1 VSSPSAD
8 IVAFGFDVTNL
19 YHELSWRGMVS
30 EATDELADLLEREAV
45 TAYIGFDP
53 TASSLHVGSLLTVMG
68 LARLQR
74 FGHHPIAIV
83 GGGTGM
89 IGDPSGKSQERK
101 LLGREQL
108 DENVAGI
115 RKQLERFLDFDAGP
129 NPARIVNN
137 ADWLASFDLLG
148 FLRDTGK
155 YFTVNYMLQKESVSR
170 RLESEDGISFT
181 EFSYLLLQARDFL
194 ELFDRFGCTLQMGGS
209 DQWGNIT
216 AGIDLIRRLR
226 SKKAHGLVWPLMT
239 TASGGKFGKT
249 ESGTIWLDHE
259 RTSPFQLYQFWLN
272 TEDRDVVSYLKLFTF
287 LDQAAIA
294 ELEAVTTS
302 APERREAQRVL
313 AREVTT
319 LVHGSGEVEKA
330 IRGSEQLFNK
340 NPGALSVED
349 RLNSL
354 ADVPSSSVTMQQL
367 EEKPLVQWLV
377 ETNLASSRSE
387 ATRLILGGGIYV
399 NDVAEKDPKRK
410 LTADDVWEKVL
421 VVLGKGRRQKHVLK
435 VQP

>member
-1 VSSPSAD
+1 M
-8 IVAFGFDVTNL
+8 TNL
-19 YHELSWRGMVS
+19 YDELAWRGMMS
-30 EATDELADLLEREAV
+30 ESTEGLSDLLARESV

-74 FGHHPIAIV
+74 FGHNPIAIV

-101 LLGREQL
+101 LLSPEQL
-108 DENVAGI
+108 EENVAGI
-115 RKQLERFLDFDAGP
+115 KRQLEKFLDFDAGP
-129 NPARIVNN
+129 NRARIVNN
-137 ADWLASFDLLG
+137 AEWLASFDLLG

-170 RLESEDGISFT
+170 RLESEEGISYT

-194 ELFDRFGCTLQMGGS
+194 ELSDRYSCALQMGGS

-226 SKKAHGLVWPLMT
+226 GKKAHGLVWPLMT
-239 TASGGKFGKT
+239 TATGGKFGKT
-249 ESGTIWLDHE
+249 EAGTIWLDPE

-287 LDQAAIA
+287 LDQAAIG
-294 ELEAVTTS
+294 ELEAATKS
-302 APERREAQRVL
+302 EPEKREAQRVL

-319 LVHGSGEVEKA
+319 LVHGAVEVEKA

-340 NPGALSVED
+340 NPWAFSVED

-354 ADVPSSSVTMQQL
+354 ADVPSSNVTMQQIQ

-377 ETNLASSRSE
+377 DTNLASSKSE

-410 LTADDVWEKVL
+410 LTAADVWQRVL
-421 VVLGKGRRQKHVLK
+421 VVLGKGRKQKHVLK
-435 VQP
+435 VER